1 MENLTILIMTFKLN
15 QEIKSSKYLPKV
27 CHKIGDKTMIE
38 IVLETA
44 LKINPKNIILYVSKN
59 NVQCINKV
67 LKHTYYAK
75 YISYC
80 ILDNELNGEQK
91 LSLAHNCYESENVLV
106 IPGNAPLLN
115 SRTLYR
121 IIAENKD
128 IKILDNLFY
137 LKKENLNII
146 DIMPNL
152 PNVGFDIPK
161 QELRLVE
168 TKSDLEDIQ
177 KLFED
182 KKN

>member
-1 MENLTILIMTFKLN
+1 MNNLTVLIMTFKLN
-15 QEIKSSKYLPKV
+15 QEVKSSKYLPKV

-38 IVLETA
+38 IAIETA
-44 LKINPKNIILYVSKN
+44 LKLNPKLIILYVSKN
-59 NVQCINKV
+59 NIQCINKV

-75 YISYC
+75 NLSYC
-80 ILDNELNGEQK
+80 ILDNQLNGVQK
-91 LSLAHNCYESENVLV
+91 LSLAHNCYEGGNILV

-121 IIAENKD
+121 IVSENKD
-128 IKILDNLFY
+128 VKILDNLFY

-152 PNVGFDIPK
+152 PNVNLNIALD
-161 QELRLVE
+161 ELKLVE
-168 TKSDLEDIQ
+168 TKSDLEDIE
-177 KLFED
+177 KIFD